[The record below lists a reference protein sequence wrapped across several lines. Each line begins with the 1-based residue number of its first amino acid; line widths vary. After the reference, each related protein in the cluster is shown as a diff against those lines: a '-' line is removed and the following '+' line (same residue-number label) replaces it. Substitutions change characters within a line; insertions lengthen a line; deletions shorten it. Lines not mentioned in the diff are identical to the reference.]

1 MTNTTLSE
9 RLQGLADYKYIDD
22 SYVEQALALE
32 TALADEKAGRKLL
45 ADTTDKLRE
54 CETALADAEAKLKQT
69 DTALDYVVG
78 VVVAYDRKY
87 VEGGGWRNKQY
98 WMKEATTG
106 GGE

>member
-32 TALADEKAGRKLL
+32 TALADEK
-45 ADTTDKLRE
+45 
-54 CETALADAEAKLKQT
+54 AKLKQT

-106 GGE
+106 GGECVLFANYKTPTHIEQGGGE

>member
-1 MTNTTLSE
+1 MATLSE
-9 RLQGLADYKYIDD
+9 RMDAPGNPCWQCEKAEGWTKE
-22 SYVEQALALE
+22 VRALE
-32 TALADEKAGRKLL
+32 TALADAK
-45 ADTTDKLRE
+45 
-54 CETALADAEAKLKQT
+54 AKLKQT